1 MNAWQIMAI
10 GIVLS
15 VFACLIFIAVMRWI
29 ASPII
34 WLSITG
40 IFASLSY
47 GKAGQRLRKCLQ
59 ILIILFLGIYFSFLK
74 YQYFKQNPVVRHDV
88 QPNVVSYVC
97 QFILLLNAS
106 SYFVC
111 ILVEIVVWKTRNLV
125 VFADWSIRYSSHLL
139 FGDFGFEKKNC
150 NCHCIGQGR

>member
-111 ILVEIVVWKTRNLV
+111 ILVEIVV
-125 VFADWSIRYSSHLL
+125 
-139 FGDFGFEKKNC
+139 
-150 NCHCIGQGR
+150 